1 MTPLGSSLIAFAKS
15 RWVQLGGCALL
26 ALVVVRGSELW
37 RKDATAAS
45 ADSATHAASGSGVNT
60 AAAPISAKLPA
71 APTQASLGLST
82 VEVIVGAND
91 TMERIFRR
99 LELSLSELASLRAM
113 PGLRAKLDRLYPGE
127 LLKIDLRGPTLFAL
141 ERRLSASETLHV
153 RRDGAAFATTVVTNP
168 LEISVRTGTGVV
180 NSSLFEAAAD
190 AGISDVSAL
199 QIAEI
204 FAWDIDFVLDIQRGD
219 QFTVTFERIEQDGT
233 YVRDGNILAV
243 EFVNQGRR
251 YRAVRYTPADG
262 KPGYFTPEGT
272 SLRKAFIRA
281 PVEFTRIS
289 SRFNLARR
297 HPVLN
302 RLRAH
307 QGVDYAA
314 PIGTPVRAA
323 GDGRVRFVGRKG
335 GYGNVIEIEHMNRV
349 TTLYGHLSRFQ
360 RGVARGERVKQ
371 GQVVGFVGM
380 TGLATGPHLHY
391 EYRVNGV
398 HKDPQRVPLPK
409 TEPIPAPLLAEF
421 RAVTGPALDL
431 LSAGPRGGP
440 SPAALT
446 VAAAP

>member
-1 MTPLGSSLIAFAKS
+1 MAFAKS
-15 RWVQLGGCALL
+15 RWVQVGGCALL
-26 ALVVVRGSELW
+26 ALVVVRGGNLW
-37 RKDATAAS
+37 REDTTAGSTPAAS
-45 ADSATHAASGSGVNT
+45 NAATGSSLASPSGAAQIGV
-60 AAAPISAKLPA
+60 KLPA
-71 APTQASLGLST
+71 AAPASFGLST

-99 LELSLSELASLRAM
+99 LELSLSELAALRAM

-168 LEISVRTGTGVV
+168 LETSVHTGTGVV

-190 AGISDVSAL
+190 AGIADVTAL

-219 QFTVTFERIEQDGT
+219 RFSVTFERIEQDGT

-243 EFVNQGRR
+243 EFVNQGRS
-251 YRAVRYTPADG
+251 YRAVRYTPPDG

-323 GDGRVRFVGRKG
+323 GDGRVRFLGRKG

-360 RGVARGERVKQ
+360 RGLVRGERVEQ

-409 TEPIPAPLLAEF
+409 TEPIPAQLLAEF

-431 LSAGPRGGP
+431 LSAGPGGGT
-440 SPAALT
+440 SPASLT
-446 VAAAP
+446 VASAP